1 MSVTR
6 PTSVKAEWAR
16 GPRRVVVALSISTF
30 VEWAGAGSMMPLLPL
45 YLRKLGAPVALV
57 GVVLAAFFVFA
68 ILVQYPIGRLSDRIG
83 RRPVQLSGL
92 VTYAVASAAFAL
104 IGTPIAALFVRGLQG
119 AGAGVVDVANNATV
133 GEVVSPS
140 QQGRAYGA
148 LFGSRTVGLAIGPLV
163 GGAVGLAGMRWLFV
177 AAALASLLACVPVL
191 VAVPKRA
198 PRRAPALAPQ
208 VVLWR
213 DRSVLGVVMG
223 YAGAGL
229 VIGVYDVC
237 WSLLLHLRGASGL
250 QIGLSWTLFALPFAA
265 LSVPGGWLVDHFDR
279 RYLAAASTLAS
290 AGFASTYPFLHSVW
304 LLVGLGAAEA
314 VAVSL
319 AGPALAAQLAAQR
332 AEPPARAR
340 PRSRFDGSD
349 GRDCGGGS
357 CGRGAVRVA
366 SLGPLR
372 RGLGRDRHLG
382 GAAVVVLAG
391 RAGAGPATGRLAHGG
406 SPACSGLTG
415 APGTGRRRPPGVSD
429 GRGLSPPSPA
439 FAQPCVQDA
448 AAITEAVEEVP
459 AFLRLAG
466 EPGAHRHGQL
476 LEAAAVHDRRDEAA
490 PAPGIAAPP
499 GRARRAARP
508 ESPEPGSRYLSPGSW

>member
-1 MSVTR
+1 MSVTQ
-6 PTSVKAEWAR
+6 PASVKAGVAR

-30 VEWAGAGSMMPLLPL
+30 VEWAGAGCMMPLLPL

-57 GVVLAAFFVFA
+57 GVVMAAFFLFA
-68 ILVQYPIGRLSDRIG
+68 ILVQYPIGRLSDRVG

-163 GGAVGLAGMRWLFV
+163 GGAVGLSGMRWLFV

-191 VAVPKRA
+191 VAVPKTVRRHAPVIA
-198 PRRAPALAPQ
+198 PR

-319 AGPALAAQLAAQR
+319 AGPALAAQLAHSVPSRQLGRAQGAGSTAQTGATAVAALVAGALFGLHPWVPFVGAAGAIVILVALLSWCWR
-332 AEPPARAR
+332 GVPGRDPRRGDSRTDEAGLAPVSPARQ
-340 PRSRFDGSD
+340 
-349 GRDCGGGS
+349 
-357 CGRGAVRVA
+357 
-366 SLGPLR
+366 GP
-372 RGLGRDRHLG
+372 G
-382 GAAVVVLAG
+382 
-391 RAGAGPATGRLAHGG
+391 
-406 SPACSGLTG
+406 
-415 APGTGRRRPPGVSD
+415 
-429 GRGLSPPSPA
+429 
-439 FAQPCVQDA
+439 
-448 AAITEAVEEVP
+448 EAVTP
-459 AFLRLAG
+459 ASQMAG
-466 EPGAHRHGQL
+466 G
-476 LEAAAVHDRRDEAA
+476 
-490 PAPGIAAPP
+490 
-499 GRARRAARP
+499 
-508 ESPEPGSRYLSPGSW
+508 

>member
-1 MSVTR
+1 MSVAQ
-6 PTSVKAEWAR
+6 PSVHAGVER
-16 GPRRVVVALSISTF
+16 GARRVVVALSISTF

-45 YLRKLGAPVALV
+45 YLRKLGAPVAFV
-57 GVVLAAFFVFA
+57 GVVLAAFFLFA
-68 ILVQYPIGRLSDRIG
+68 ILVQYPIGRLSDRVG

-104 IGTPIAALFVRGLQG
+104 IGTPVAALFVRGLQG

-133 GEVVSPS
+133 GEVVAPS

-163 GGAVGLAGMRWLFV
+163 GGAVGLGGMRWLFV

-191 VAVPKRA
+191 IAVPKTPPRHQHVVA
-198 PRRAPALAPQ
+198 PR

-279 RYLAAASTLAS
+279 RYLAAVSTLAS

-319 AGPALAAQLAAQR
+319 AGPALAAQLAHSVPSRQLGRAQG
-332 AEPPARAR
+332 A
-340 PRSRFDGSD
+340 GSTAQTGATAVAALVAGALFGLHPWVPFVGASGAIVILVVLLSWCWRGVP
-349 GRDCGGGS
+349 GRDPRPGDS
-357 CGRGAVRVA
+357 RTDEAGAVAV
-366 SLGPLR
+366 SPVR
-372 RGLGRDRHLG
+372 RGPGE
-382 GAAVVVLAG
+382 AAVPASQMAAG
-391 RAGAGPATGRLAHGG
+391 
-406 SPACSGLTG
+406 
-415 APGTGRRRPPGVSD
+415 
-429 GRGLSPPSPA
+429 
-439 FAQPCVQDA
+439 
-448 AAITEAVEEVP
+448 
-459 AFLRLAG
+459 
-466 EPGAHRHGQL
+466 
-476 LEAAAVHDRRDEAA
+476 
-490 PAPGIAAPP
+490 
-499 GRARRAARP
+499 
-508 ESPEPGSRYLSPGSW
+508 

>member
-6 PTSVKAEWAR
+6 PPSVKARGAR

-30 VEWAGAGSMMPLLPL
+30 VEWAGAGCMMPLLPL

-57 GVVLAAFFVFA
+57 GVVLAAFFLFA

-163 GGAVGLAGMRWLFV
+163 GGAVGLAGMSWLFV
-177 AAALASLLACVPVL
+177 AAAVASLLACVPVL
-191 VAVPKRA
+191 VAVPRSA
-198 PRRAPALAPQ
+198 PRRAPVLAPR

-319 AGPALAAQLAAQR
+319 AGPALAAQLAHSVPSRQLGRAQGAGSTAQTGATAVAALVAGALFGLHPWVPFVGASGAIVILVVLLSWCWR
-332 AEPPARAR
+332 GVPGRDPRPGDSRTGDAGLVPVSPARR
-340 PRSRFDGSD
+340 
-349 GRDCGGGS
+349 
-357 CGRGAVRVA
+357 
-366 SLGPLR
+366 
-372 RGLGRDRHLG
+372 
-382 GAAVVVLAG
+382 
-391 RAGAGPATGRLAHGG
+391 GPADAV
-406 SPACSGLTG
+406 SPASQT
-415 APGTGRRRPPGVSD
+415 
-429 GRGLSPPSPA
+429 
-439 FAQPCVQDA
+439 
-448 AAITEAVEEVP
+448 
-459 AFLRLAG
+459 AG
-466 EPGAHRHGQL
+466 G
-476 LEAAAVHDRRDEAA
+476 
-490 PAPGIAAPP
+490 
-499 GRARRAARP
+499 
-508 ESPEPGSRYLSPGSW
+508 

>member
-1 MSVTR
+1 MSVTQA
-6 PTSVKAEWAR
+6 PSTVGSGAR
-16 GPRRVVVALSISTF
+16 SARRVVTALSISTF

-57 GVVLAAFFVFA
+57 GVVMAAFFFFA
-68 ILVQYPIGRLSDRIG
+68 IVVQYPIGRLSDRIG

-92 VTYAVASAAFAL
+92 VTYAAASAVFAL

-133 GEVVSPS
+133 GEVVAPS

-191 VAVPKRA
+191 VAVPKMA
-198 PRRAPALAPQ
+198 PRHAHVVAPR

-265 LSVPGGWLVDHFDR
+265 LSVPAGWLVDHFDR
-279 RYLAAASTLAS
+279 RYLAGASTLAS
-290 AGFASTYPFLHSVW
+290 AGFAAMYPFLHSVW

-319 AGPALAAQLAAQR
+319 AGPALAAQLAHSVPSRQLGRAQG
-332 AEPPARAR
+332 A
-340 PRSRFDGSD
+340 GSTAQT
-349 GRDCGGGS
+349 GATAVAALVAGALFGLHPWVPFVGASGAIVILVVVLSLCW
-357 CGRGAVRVA
+357 RGV
-366 SLGPLR
+366 P
-372 RGLGRDRHLG
+372 GRDR
-382 GAAVVVLAG
+382 
-391 RAGAGPATGRLAHGG
+391 R
-406 SPACSGLTG
+406 
-415 APGTGRRRPPGVSD
+415 PGDPRPPGAGLAPLPSAR
-429 GRGLSPPSPA
+429 RGP
-439 FAQPCVQDA
+439 D
-448 AAITEAVEEVP
+448 EAV
-459 AFLRLAG
+459 
-466 EPGAHRHGQL
+466 
-476 LEAAAVHDRRDEAA
+476 A
-490 PAPGIAAPP
+490 PASQS
-499 GRARRAARP
+499 AR
-508 ESPEPGSRYLSPGSW
+508 G